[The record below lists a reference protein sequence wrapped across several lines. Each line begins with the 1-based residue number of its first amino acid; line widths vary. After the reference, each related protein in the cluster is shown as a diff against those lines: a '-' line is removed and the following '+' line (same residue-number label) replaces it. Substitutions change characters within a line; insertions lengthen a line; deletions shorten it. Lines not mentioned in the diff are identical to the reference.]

1 MEKNNAPRKTP
12 GRTSP
17 FQRATALALV
27 AAAVVQMAAVAFVR
41 PGKKK

>member
-1 MEKNNAPRKTP
+1 MNDSNKSPS
-12 GRTSP
+12 RTSP

-27 AAAVVQMAAVAFVR
+27 AAAVVQMVAVAFVR